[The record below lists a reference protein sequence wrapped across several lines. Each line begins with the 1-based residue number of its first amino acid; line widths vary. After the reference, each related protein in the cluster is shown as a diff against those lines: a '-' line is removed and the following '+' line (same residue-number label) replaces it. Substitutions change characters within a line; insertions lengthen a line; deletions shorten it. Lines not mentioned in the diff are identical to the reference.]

1 MTLVESRSADLPEG
15 SADAPAGPMPGAT
28 PGSERHGGTQR
39 RRPPSET
46 WADFGRHRAAMG
58 ITRVANMTGLDRV
71 GIPVYNAIRPNSRSL
86 SVSQGKGADHD
97 AAKVSALMESIEY
110 WHAEHID
117 SPLRHDSYQRMRR
130 LAPTIDVTA
139 LPLRGGLDS
148 ISPTFAE
155 TPARATFHADR
166 PMLWIEGRELLSE
179 QPLWVPFETVTYNRV
194 GLDYAATT
202 FQVTSCGLASGN
214 DLAEA
219 TVHALCEIIERD
231 ALTLWWAPAK
241 PAYRRSMVRP
251 ESVTDPTCRHLLDLL
266 DAAGLDAFLWDVTSD
281 LGVPVFQACVVER
294 EALPDW
300 RSFGPCWGYGCH
312 PEPAIALSRAITEAA
327 QSRVT
332 VIVSSRDDNYNR
344 QYRSQNDPAVTASA
358 RALFAKVKPARTF
371 ADRAPAS
378 TGSIDGDL
386 RMLLDAIARAD
397 AGPVAAVD
405 LTKPELGIPV
415 VKAIVPGLEFYSL
428 FVGYTP
434 GPRARRAMEGNN
446 D

>member
-1 MTLVESRSADLPEG
+1 MTTNTVNPD
-15 SADAPAGPMPGAT
+15 PAPGA
-28 PGSERHGGTQR
+28 PGVPSAQRSWGTLR

-46 WADFGRHRAAMG
+46 WADFGRHRDALG

-86 SVSQGKGADHD
+86 SVSQGKGIDHD
-97 AAKVSALMESIEY
+97 SAKVSALMESIEY

-117 SPLRHDSYQRMRR
+117 LPLRHESYRRMAR
-130 LAPTIDVTA
+130 LAPTIDVTT

-155 TPARATFHADR
+155 TPAVAELR
-166 PMLWIEGRELLSE
+166 PDLPLLWVQARELLE
-179 QPLWVPFETVTYNRV
+179 DAPLWVPFETVTYNRV

-219 TVHALCEIIERD
+219 TVHALSEIIERD

-241 PAYRRSMVRP
+241 PDYVRSMVDLA
-251 ESVTDPTCRHLLDLL
+251 SVTDPTCRRLLDLI
-266 DAAGLDAFLWDVTSD
+266 DAAGLDVFVWDVTSD
-281 LGVPVFQACVVER
+281 LGVPVFQVCVVER
-294 EALPDW
+294 EELPEW

-312 PEPAIALSRAITEAA
+312 PDGVIALSRAITEAA

-344 QYRSQNDPAVTASA
+344 QYRSQNDPAVTAST
-358 RALFAKVKPARTF
+358 RALFGGVTPVRRFDDRPAVT
-371 ADRAPAS
+371 
-378 TGSIDGDL
+378 TGNVDGDL
-386 RMLLDAIARAD
+386 AVLIEAIARAD
-397 AGPVAAVD
+397 AGPVATVD
-405 LTKPELGIPV
+405 LTKPGLGIPV

-434 GPRARRAMEGNN
+434 GPRARRAMEARN